1 MLGLMQRY
9 PLLISSLIVHAA
21 RHRGGAE
28 VVSNLGGPQYH
39 RTTYAEVERRSR
51 RLARALAKLGVGLGD
66 RVATL
71 SRGTISATSNSII
84 ASSAWAPSAKR

>member
-28 VVSNLGGPQYH
+28 VVSNLGGASLH
-39 RTTYAEVERRSR
+39 RTTYAEVERRTAGGSR
-51 RLARALAKLGVGLGD
+51 AF
-66 RVATL
+66 
-71 SRGTISATSNSII
+71 
-84 ASSAWAPSAKR
+84 

>member
-28 VVSNLGGPQYH
+28 VVSNL
-39 RTTYAEVERRSR
+39 ERYPNGLNR
-51 RLARALAKLGVGLGD
+51 LGD
-66 RVATL
+66 
-71 SRGTISATSNSII
+71 SRIS
-84 ASSAWAPSAKR
+84 